1 MKLELVA
8 HTPNVETMI
17 ATSMLTT
24 TSGAQPSTLYDRL
37 LSKPEKVR
45 EVVGR
50 AEVQH
55 GNILEHNR
63 LVWMLEAAGDE
74 VLEATLDTRFLT
86 FTRLGETRW
95 LVSGNLRAV
104 VEYAQQRK
112 TPLTDALVA
121 SVKGVAPNIHRF
133 LEDKK
138 K

>member
-8 HTPNVETMI
+8 QTPNVETMI

-24 TSGAQPSTLYDRL
+24 TSGAKPSTLYDRL
-37 LSKPEKVR
+37 LCKPEKVR

-63 LVWMLEAAGDE
+63 LVWMLEATGDE
-74 VLEATLDTRFLT
+74 VLEATLHTRFLT

-112 TPLTDALVA
+112 TPLTDALAA
-121 SVKGVAPNIHRF
+121 SVKDVAPDVHGF
-133 LEDKK
+133 LEEKK
-138 K
+138 R

>member
-63 LVWMLEAAGDE
+63 LVWMLEATGDE

-86 FTRLGETRW
+86 FTRLEEKRW
-95 LVSGNLRAV
+95 LVSGNLRTV
-104 VEYAQQRK
+104 VEYAQSKK
-112 TPLTDALVA
+112 TPLTAALVA
-121 SVKGVAPNIHRF
+121 SVKDVAPNVHGF
-133 LEDKK
+133 LED
-138 K
+138 

>member
-1 MKLELVA
+1 MRLELVA
-8 HTPNVETMI
+8 HTPHVETMI

-37 LSKPEKVR
+37 IKRPDKVR

-63 LVWMLEAAGDE
+63 LVWLLEATDNE
-74 VLEATLDTRFLT
+74 VLEAVLDTRFLT
-86 FTRLGETRW
+86 FTRLGEQRW

-112 TPLTDALVA
+112 TPLTEPLAA
-121 SVKGVAPNIHRF
+121 SVRCVAPDIRF
-133 LEDKK
+133 LEKAEG
-138 K
+138 

>member
-1 MKLELVA
+1 VLRLELVA

-37 LSKPEKVR
+37 LKRPEKVK

-63 LVWMLEAAGDE
+63 LVWMLEATDGV
-74 VLEATLDTRFLT
+74 VLEAALDTNYLK
-86 FTRLGETRW
+86 FTRLDDGVW
-95 LVSGNLRAV
+95 LLSGNLRAV
-104 VEYAQQRK
+104 IDYAQRKK

-121 SVKGVAPNIHRF
+121 SAKSVAPNLRF
-133 LEDKK
+133 LEDD
-138 K
+138 

>member
-24 TSGAQPSTLYDRL
+24 TSGAQPSTLHDRL
-37 LSKPEKVR
+37 LTKPEKVR

-63 LVWMLEAAGDE
+63 LVWILEATSDE
-74 VLEATLDTRFLT
+74 VLEATLDTSFLT
-86 FTRLGETRW
+86 FTRLDEMRW

-104 VEYAQQRK
+104 VEYAQNRK

-121 SVKGVAPNIHRF
+121 SVKAVAPDIHRF
-133 LEDKK
+133 LEDEKR
-138 K
+138 

>member
-1 MKLELVA
+1 MRLELVA

-37 LSKPEKVR
+37 LKRPEKVK

-63 LVWMLEAAGDE
+63 LVWMLEATDGV
-74 VLEATLDTRFLT
+74 VLEAALDTNYLT
-86 FTRLGETRW
+86 FTRLDDGLW
-95 LVSGNLRAV
+95 LLSGNLRAIV
-104 VEYAQQRK
+104 DYAQRKK
-112 TPLTDALVA
+112 TPLTDALVSSA
-121 SVKGVAPNIHRF
+121 KIVAPNLSF
-133 LEDKK
+133 LEDD
-138 K
+138 

>member
-8 HTPNVETMI
+8 HTPYVETMI

-24 TSGAQPSTLYDRL
+24 TSGAPPSTLYDRL
-37 LSKPEKVR
+37 LNKPEKVR

-50 AEVQH
+50 TEVQH

-63 LVWMLEAAGDE
+63 LVWTLEAAGDE
-74 VLEATLDTRFLT
+74 VLEAMLDTRFLT
-86 FTRLGETRW
+86 FTRLGAGRW

-104 VEYAQQRK
+104 VEYAQSRK
-112 TPLTDALVA
+112 TSLTDALFA
-121 SVKGVAPNIHRF
+121 SVKDVAPNLQF

-138 K
+138 R

>member
-37 LSKPEKVR
+37 LSKPEKVK

-63 LVWMLEAAGDE
+63 LVWMLEATGDE

-86 FTRLGETRW
+86 FTRLEEKRW
-95 LVSGNLRAV
+95 LVSGNLRTV
-104 VEYAQQRK
+104 VEYAQSKK
-112 TPLTDALVA
+112 TPLTAALVA
-121 SVKGVAPNIHRF
+121 SVKDVAPNVHGF
-133 LEDKK
+133 LED
-138 K
+138 

>member
-1 MKLELVA
+1 MKLELVV

-50 AEVQH
+50 VEVQH

-63 LVWMLEAAGDE
+63 LVWLLEATDDE
-74 VLEATLDTRFLT
+74 VLEATLDTRFLN

-104 VEYAQQRK
+104 VEYAQSRK
-112 TPLTDALVA
+112 TPLTAALMA
-121 SVKGVAPNIHRF
+121 SVKDVAPNVYGF
-133 LEDKK
+133 LED
-138 K
+138 

>member
-1 MKLELVA
+1 MKLELVV

-37 LSKPEKVR
+37 LTKPEKVR

-50 AEVQH
+50 VEVQH

-63 LVWMLEAAGDE
+63 LVWLLEATDDE
-74 VLEATLDTRFLT
+74 VLEATLDTRFLN

-104 VEYAQQRK
+104 VEYAQSRK
-112 TPLTDALVA
+112 TPLTAALMA
-121 SVKGVAPNIHRF
+121 SVKDVAPNVYGF
-133 LEDKK
+133 LED
-138 K
+138 

>member
-1 MKLELVA
+1 MKLELVV

-50 AEVQH
+50 VEVQH

-63 LVWMLEAAGDE
+63 LIWLLEATDDE
-74 VLEATLDTRFLT
+74 VLEATLDTRFLN

-104 VEYAQQRK
+104 VEYAQSRK
-112 TPLTDALVA
+112 TPLTAALMA
-121 SVKGVAPNIHRF
+121 SVKDVAPNVYGF
-133 LEDKK
+133 LED
-138 K
+138 

>member
-17 ATSMLTT
+17 AASMLTT

-37 LSKPEKVR
+37 LSKPEKVK
-45 EVVGR
+45 EVVSR

-63 LVWMLEAAGDE
+63 LVWMLEATGDE
-74 VLEATLDTRFLT
+74 VLEATLDTRFLN

-95 LVSGNLRAV
+95 LVSCNLRAV

-112 TPLTDALVA
+112 TPLIDAFVA
-121 SVKGVAPNIHRF
+121 SVKDVAPNVHGF
-133 LEDKK
+133 LED
-138 K
+138 

>member
-24 TSGAQPSTLYDRL
+24 TSGAQPSALYDRL
-37 LSKPEKVR
+37 LNKPEKVR
-45 EVVGR
+45 GLVGR

-63 LVWMLEAAGDE
+63 LVWELEATGDE
-74 VLEATLDTRFLT
+74 VLEATLDTKFLT
-86 FTRLGETRW
+86 FMRLGETRW

-121 SVKGVAPNIHRF
+121 SFRDVAPNVHGF
-133 LEDKK
+133 LEDKER
-138 K
+138 

>member
-37 LSKPEKVR
+37 LTKPEKVR
-45 EVVGR
+45 EVVSR

-63 LVWMLEAAGDE
+63 LVWKLEATDDE
-74 VLEATLDTRFLT
+74 VLEATLDTRFLN

-104 VEYAQQRK
+104 VEYAQSRK
-112 TPLTDALVA
+112 TPLTAALMA
-121 SVKGVAPNIHRF
+121 SVKDVAPNVYGF
-133 LEDKK
+133 LED
-138 K
+138 